1 MSIIKTHKVRLVTNN
16 AEATL
21 LARHQGYAR
30 FAFNHALADF
40 REGLDAGEWRGEKT
54 LRPRFNAVKR
64 TLAPW
69 SASLSQNASKY
80 AIVELGQAIEAF
92 GTYRKAVR
100 AGKKANPVGFPR
112 FRKRSSAS
120 GFRADNGP
128 GTVRLE
134 GKSIRL
140 PKVGT
145 LRTRESLRFDGDVVE
160 VTVKREAGRWFA
172 CVAVRMT
179 ETPPLPR
186 PDEVPDEAIGVDV
199 GIKTLAVCSDGT
211 VYENPKALGKS
222 LSRLRRL
229 DKSIARSRNA
239 HGRNQH
245 SNRRERKYRLR
256 ETVHARV
263 RNIRNDAHHKAASA
277 ITAKPVGKVV
287 VETLNVSGMMKNRRL
302 SRALADA
309 SLAGFIAKL
318 EYRCGWL
325 GLAFEKVDRWF
336 PSTRTCSECGAVRP
350 NMDLSE
356 RTFACHSCG
365 VMIDRDL
372 NAALNLRNA
381 ESYPASGRG
390 AEISPAISGCQAT
403 AVKCQETAVRDNQ
416 RLSLIGIGSQ

>member
-1 MSIIKTHKVRLVTNN
+1 MLR
-16 AEATL
+16 
-21 LARHQGYAR
+21 RQG
-30 FAFNHALADF
+30 
-40 REGLDAGEWRGEKT
+40 GGK
-54 LRPRFNAVKR
+54 PR
-64 TLAPW
+64 
-69 SASLSQNASKY
+69 
-80 AIVELGQAIEAF
+80 
-92 GTYRKAVR
+92 
-100 AGKKANPVGFPR
+100 
-112 FRKRSSAS
+112 
-120 GFRADNGP
+120 
-128 GTVRLE
+128 
-134 GKSIRL
+134 
-140 PKVGT
+140 
-145 LRTRESLRFDGDVVE
+145 
-160 VTVKREAGRWFA
+160 
-172 CVAVRMT
+172 
-179 ETPPLPR
+179 
-186 PDEVPDEAIGVDV
+186 
-199 GIKTLAVCSDGT
+199 
-211 VYENPKALGKS
+211 ALGPALK
-222 LSRLRRL
+222 RLRRL

-245 SNRRERKYRLR
+245 SSRRERKYRLR

-287 VETLNVSGMMKNRRL
+287 VETLNVSGMMKNRRR
-302 SRALADA
+302 SRALADASLADA

-356 RTFACHSCG
+356 RTFVCHSCG

-390 AEISPAISGCQAT
+390 AEISPGISGCQAT
-403 AVKCQETAVRDNQ
+403 AVKRQETAVRDNQ